1 MASPI
6 GHALAGYLIGRV
18 VPYSRRQPGW
28 TLVAICSVLAVSPD
42 LDFLPGLLQ
51 GQPALYHQGISHSL
65 GCAIFVSVLAALLY
79 GKGRAAASLGG
90 LFFLAYGSHLVMD
103 MLGPDSR
110 PPYGIPLF
118 WPVSDQYYIAPFQ
131 VFRGFRHV
139 AATSDSTAEW
149 VSNIVQPYNL
159 GTFII
164 EAAIFLPLI
173 FLVEYFGKDVR
184 LRSRPDRNP

>member
-1 MASPI
+1 VEVPSPI

-18 VPYSRRQPGW
+18 MPYSRRRPVW
-28 TLVAICSVLAVSPD
+28 TIVAVCSVLAVIPD
-42 LDFLPGLLQ
+42 LDFLPGLLH

-79 GKGRAAASLGG
+79 GRGRAATTLGG
-90 LFFLAYGSHLVMD
+90 VFFLAYGSHLIMD

-118 WPVSDQYYIAPFQ
+118 WPLSDQYYIAPFQ

-139 AATSDSTAEW
+139 ATTSDSTTDW
-149 VSNIVQPYNL
+149 VSHIMQPYNL
-159 GTFII
+159 GTII
-164 EAAIFLPLI
+164 GVFFEGRAPAQPS
-173 FLVEYFGKDVR
+173 R
-184 LRSRPDRNP
+184 LESIKAK

>member
-18 VPYSRRQPGW
+18 MPYSRRRPGW
-28 TLVAICSVLAVSPD
+28 TIVAVCSVLAVSPD
-42 LDFLPGLLQ
+42 LDFLPGLLR

-65 GCAIFVSVLAALLY
+65 VCAIFVSVLAALLY
-79 GKGRAAASLGG
+79 GRGRAVTTLGG
-90 LFFLAYGSHLVMD
+90 VFFLAYGSHLVMD

-110 PPYGIPLF
+110 PPYGIPLL
-118 WPVSDQYYIAPFQ
+118 WPLSDQYYIAPFQ

-139 AATSDSTAEW
+139 AATSGYTADW

-159 GTFII
+159 GTIII
-164 EAAIFLPLI
+164 EVALFLPLI
-173 FLVEYFGKDVR
+173 FLVEYFGKDVPPAQPNR
-184 LRSRPDRNP
+184 L